1 MNNLVKSNKGMSLVE
16 LLITIVISSVV
27 ISMLMGLLTMTLQA
41 KAKLE
46 YDDRM
51 LNESYYIGEYLQ
63 NRVFIAG
70 PQYIKLIQD
79 DANATVIELY
89 HYDIGVDPDNGQIKW
104 DYTSEV
110 VSTITYDKINEA
122 ILYNSNQIHEN
133 TTAFI
138 TGSSLIFTP
147 IGAEV
152 EFIDI
157 NDTTQLGYESV
168 VIELTLVI
176 EITLPNGSVL
186 ETQTFTT
193 TIIL

>member
-1 MNNLVKSNKGMSLVE
+1 MTDTIKSTKGMSIVE
-16 LLITIVISSVV
+16 LLITIVISSVI

-70 PQYIKLIQD
+70 PQYVKLIQD
-79 DANATVIELY
+79 DTSKTIIELY
-89 HYDIGVDPDNGQIKW
+89 HYDIGVDPANGEIQW

-110 VSTITYDKINEA
+110 VSTITYDADNDSIW
-122 ILYNSNQIHEN
+122 YNTTQIHDN
-133 TTAFI
+133 STAFI
-138 TGSSLIFTP
+138 DGSSMIFTP
-147 IGAEV
+147 VGALVPFDDVNGIEQ
-152 EFIDI
+152 F
-157 NDTTQLGYESV
+157 GYESV

-176 EITLPNGSVL
+176 EITLPNGSNL

-193 TIIL
+193 TIII